1 MAIHNETG
9 KWGEELAAL
18 YLTRLGYNI
27 MERNWR
33 SGHREIDLIALDPDK
48 YTVVFVEVKTRSS
61 DALAQ
66 PEDAIDH
73 DKIKNLGIAAS
84 HYATINDL
92 TNRLRFDI
100 VSVIGHNAQDA
111 VIRHTADAFN
121 PGLG

>member
-1 MAIHNETG
+1 MATHNETG

-33 SGHREIDLIALDPDK
+33 SGHREIDIIALDPDK
-48 YTVVFVEVKTRSS
+48 YTIVFVEVKTRSS
-61 DALAQ
+61 DTLTQ
-66 PEDAIDH
+66 PEDAVDH
-73 DKIKNLGIAAS
+73 DKTRNLGIAAS
-84 HYATINDL
+84 HYAIANDL

-121 PGLG
+121 PSLG

>member
-1 MAIHNETG
+1 MATHNETG

-33 SGHREIDLIALDPDK
+33 SGHREIDIIALDPDK
-48 YTVVFVEVKTRSS
+48 YTIVFVEVKTRSS
-61 DALAQ
+61 DTLTQ
-66 PEDAIDH
+66 PEDAVDH
-73 DKIKNLGIAAS
+73 DKTRNLGIAAS
-84 HYATINDL
+84 HYATANDL

-111 VIRHTADAFN
+111 VIRHTTDAFN
-121 PGLG
+121 PSLD